1 MARRSL
7 QSYVLER
14 AAAFDDVAELKTRRH
29 FANEANLPVG
39 ST

>member
-14 AAAFDDVAELKTRRH
+14 AAAFDDVAELNTRRH